1 MTTQKATYK
10 LGAGGRNPEAGHP
23 FTVRDGVL
31 GSDCSGFV
39 RWCWQIDRYQ
49 PKWFPLYDGWINC
62 DSLILAGARGAARL
76 DLFARGKTYGEDF
89 ESSFPHDR
97 FIAGPAYEALPGDA
111 VVYPSIWKN
120 DVRKRVGHEGI
131 VVEVP
136 VKAPTR
142 EEWETIYS
150 NKDRANYLK
159 GIKVIDCNASKWRRL
174 KGKAIAETTAY
185 AIWNKPDAVFV
196 RFLGLP

>member
-1 MTTQKATYK
+1 MTRVKSKYK
-10 LGAGGRNPEAGHP
+10 LGAGGRNPTKETP

-62 DSLILAGARGAARL
+62 DSLMLAGARGAARL
-76 DLFARGKTYGEDF
+76 GTLKWDESRDAFHTLPGAYAAR
-89 ESSFPHDR
+89 
-97 FIAGPAYEALPGDA
+97 PGDA
-111 VVYPSIWKN
+111 VVFPSIWKAGK
-120 DVRKRVGHEGI
+120 RLRVGHEGI
-131 VVEVP
+131 IVEVP
-136 VKAPTR
+136 LEAPTR

-159 GIKVIDCNASKWRRL
+159 GIKVIDCNASWRRRVS
-174 KGKAIAETTAY
+174 GYAIGETTAY
-185 AIWNKPDAVFV
+185 ALWNKPDAVYV
-196 RFLGLP
+196 RFLGAP